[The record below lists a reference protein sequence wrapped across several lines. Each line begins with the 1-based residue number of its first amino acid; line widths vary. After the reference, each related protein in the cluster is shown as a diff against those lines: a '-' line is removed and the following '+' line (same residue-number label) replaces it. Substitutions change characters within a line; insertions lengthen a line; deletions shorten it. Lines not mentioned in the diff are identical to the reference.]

1 MTATVWTKNGILVR
15 LGVVSYR
22 DNLLRHL
29 KQMDIL
35 ISDTESKKGH
45 RDSEQHKVGLQLQ
58 ESMVLTPGH
67 SYSCDSVT
75 PCSLRHLGPV
85 CSRLCLRGVELVAV
99 VQLPSRVWVFET
111 PRTAAHQA
119 SLSLTISWSSSKFV
133 LIELVML
140 SNHLILCHLLL
151 LLPSIFP
158 SIRVFFNELALH
170 IRWPKYQS
178 FSFSFS
184 PSKEYSWVR
193 AT

>member
-1 MTATVWTKNGILVR
+1 MLGGAENHLHTHTGIGTETRGKGAGHKLQKNDIPWRFSSVQFSPVQSLSHVR
-15 LGVVSYR
+15 L
-22 DNLLRHL
+22 LA
-29 KQMDIL
+29 I
-35 ISDTESKKGH
+35 
-45 RDSEQHKVGLQLQ
+45 
-58 ESMVLTPGH
+58 P
-67 SYSCDSVT
+67 
-75 PCSLRHLGPV
+75 
-85 CSRLCLRGVELVAV
+85 
-99 VQLPSRVWVFET
+99 W
-111 PRTAAHQA
+111 TAAHQA
-119 SLSLTISWSSSKFV
+119 SLSLTISWSSPKFV
-133 LIELVML
+133 LIELVIL